1 MKKQDKKKSANPEKE
16 SIKISEGTQTHK
28 QKNISRKKHGVVKAK
43 ELSERDKYIIEE
55 YFSNGYNKSKAV
67 TVVLPTI
74 KNQSQAVQVFNSI
87 ASKTMAKKYIN
98 SMHSRLRA
106 SVHISKEQVL
116 KEFINSAFTDATDY
130 IGLTVE
136 ELKNLPA
143 AARRQIQSFKL
154 TDKKEET
161 RGGNVIETRTID
173 IKLINKLDALKETT
187 KIIGGY
193 EVDNKQKNKNN
204 IDLTAIGDKDKAQLY
219 SILMQSISKDKE
231 TTVEVHHKVV
241 E

>member
-1 MKKQDKKKSANPEKE
+1 M
-16 SIKISEGTQTHK
+16 
-28 QKNISRKKHGVVKAK
+28 
-43 ELSERDKYIIEE
+43 
-55 YFSNGYNKSKAV
+55 
-67 TVVLPTI
+67 VVLPTI

-87 ASKTMAKKYIN
+87 AIKPIAKKYID

-116 KEFINSAFTDATDY
+116 QEFIHSAFTDATDY
-130 IGLTVE
+130 IGLTAD
-136 ELKNLPA
+136 ELKALPPSV
-143 AARRQIQSFKL
+143 RRQIQSFK
-154 TDKKEET
+154 ET
-161 RGGNVIETRTID
+161 ERTETTRTGATITTKTID

-187 KIIGGY
+187 KIIGAY
-193 EVDNKQKNKNN
+193 ELDNTQKNKNS
-204 IDLTAIGDKDKAQLY
+204 IDLSTIGDKDKAQLY